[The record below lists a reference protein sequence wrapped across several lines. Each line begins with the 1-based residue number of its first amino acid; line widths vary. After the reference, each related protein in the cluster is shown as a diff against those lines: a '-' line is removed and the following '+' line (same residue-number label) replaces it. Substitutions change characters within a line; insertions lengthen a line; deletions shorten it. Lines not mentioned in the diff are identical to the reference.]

1 MSTFDDMPD
10 GPGAFFWG
18 VIITLVI
25 LILSM
30 SLCGCEEETT
40 PNIMRG
46 KWEGSNVNIEL
57 SLDLFQAGTV
67 VTGSGQLTLNFATSS
82 SYNIDVTGHCFY
94 PSISLV
100 LSGEGMENIFYNA
113 MFDNSFTAQG
123 KFYNNQAL
131 TLIKL

>member
-1 MSTFDDMPD
+1 MSTYDDMPD

-25 LILSM
+25 LILSI

-40 PNIMRG
+40 SNIMRG